1 MTGTLAVF
9 AVLVSTSDGERL
21 AWIRNRITRPLA
33 PTSSAATPTLLILDS
48 TLTPITLMI
57 VVSVIMTMPS
67 RIAFFAKSGLLNSG
81 KLGSGQ
87 LALGVHLKT
96 WNRVEIW
103 GRITCQASATAGTV
117 TICAHRYIQP
127 VFHDHAL
134 PATCF
139 DHW

>member
-1 MTGTLAVF
+1 MF
-9 AVLVSTSDGERL
+9 AVVVSTSEGERL

-48 TLTPITLMI
+48 TLMPSTLMI
-57 VVSVIMTMPS
+57 VVSVIMMMPS
-67 RIAFFAKSGLLNSG
+67 RIAFFAKSGLLNNG

-87 LALGVHLKT
+87 VSLGVHLNT

-117 TICAHRYIQP
+117 TICAHR
-127 VFHDHAL
+127 
-134 PATCF
+134 
-139 DHW
+139 